1 MRREF
6 RPDLY
11 LVTDRVLSRGRPVRD
26 IVSAAVRGGV
36 TMVQL
41 REKELPRSRFI
52 SQAGEIKE
60 ILGGSG
66 IPLIIND
73 DVEVALAVDADG
85 VHLGRD
91 DMPCSGA
98 RKLLGK
104 DKIIGLSV
112 ESVQDAGKA
121 EETEADYLGISP
133 VFLTPTKREL
143 TRELGLEGVSAIRAA
158 SGKPLVGIG
167 GLNNTNAAEVIRAG
181 ADGVAVVSA
190 ICSAEDPEY
199 AARELFE
206 IIQRVKRQGKR

>member
-1 MRREF
+1 MKSRF

-11 LVTDRVLSRGRPVRD
+11 LVTDRALSMGREVRD

-41 REKELPRSRFI
+41 REKDLTRDQFI
-52 SQAGEIKE
+52 NEAIKVKG
-60 ILGGSG
+60 ILADTGV
-66 IPLIIND
+66 PLIIND

-91 DMPCSGA
+91 DMPCSEA
-98 RKLLGK
+98 RKLLG
-104 DKIIGLSV
+104 DDRIIGLSV
-112 ESVQDAGKA
+112 ESVRDAEKA
-121 EETEADYLGISP
+121 EELEADYLGISP

-143 TRELGLEGVSAIRAA
+143 TRELGLEGVSAIRAV

-167 GLNNTNAAEVIRAG
+167 GLNNTNAEEVIRAG
-181 ADGVAVVSA
+181 VDGVAVVSA

-206 IIQRVKRQGKR
+206 IIQGVKAGKR

>member
-1 MRREF
+1 MKSRF

-11 LVTDRVLSRGRPVRD
+11 LVTDRALSMGREVGD

-41 REKELPRSRFI
+41 REKDLTRDQFI
-52 SQAGEIKE
+52 NEAVKVKE
-60 ILGGSG
+60 ILADTG

-85 VHLGRD
+85 VHLGKD
-91 DMPCSGA
+91 DMPCSEA
-98 RKLLGK
+98 RKLLG
-104 DKIIGLSV
+104 DDRIIGLSV
-112 ESVQDAGKA
+112 ESVRDAEKA
-121 EETEADYLGISP
+121 EELEADYLGISP

-143 TRELGLEGVSAIRAA
+143 ISELGLEGVSAIRAV

-181 ADGVAVVSA
+181 VDGVAVVSA

-206 IIQRVKRQGKR
+206 IIQGVKAGKR

>member
-1 MRREF
+1 MKSRF

-11 LVTDRVLSRGRPVRD
+11 LVTDRALSMGREVRD

-41 REKELPRSRFI
+41 REKDLTRDQFVNE
-52 SQAGEIKE
+52 AVKVKG
-60 ILGGSG
+60 ILADTGV
-66 IPLIIND
+66 PLIIND

-91 DMPCSGA
+91 DMPCSEA
-98 RKLLGK
+98 RKLLG
-104 DKIIGLSV
+104 DNRIIGLSV
-112 ESVQDAGKA
+112 ESVRDAEKA
-121 EETEADYLGISP
+121 EELEADYLGISP

-143 TRELGLEGVSAIRAA
+143 TRELGLEGVSAIRAV

-167 GLNNTNAAEVIRAG
+167 GLNNTNVEEVIRAG
-181 ADGVAVVSA
+181 VDGVAVVSA

-206 IIQRVKRQGKR
+206 IIQGVKAGKR